1 MDSDKTASQT
11 CPPRW
16 ESQITSI
23 RDKIRI
29 YSELT
34 LFPFVI
40 FTLPFALAGAAL
52 AQFSMDGR
60 IIPSLNNM
68 FWIILAV
75 VSARNAGMAVNRLL
89 DKDIDEENP
98 RTNQRVLV
106 KGVIGDKEV
115 IIFTVFSL
123 ALFVLSAWMLNPLC
137 LYLSP
142 IPIAL
147 ILVYSSAKRWT
158 CMNHFLLGAILFW
171 APVGGWIAVKGT
183 WDLSA
188 IAMGLAVFF
197 WTSGF
202 DIIYDR
208 EDIEFYRTHGL
219 HSIPELFGGKRSQA
233 IAFILHIIS
242 IFLLLYLVEIYGLG
256 NIYFL
261 GILAL
266 GILVIYGHIATRK
279 TEILR
284 TNKTF
289 FWINALT
296 ATGFFIITLSD
307 LMIR

>member
-1 MDSDKTASQT
+1 MDSSKV
-11 CPPRW
+11 
-16 ESQITSI
+16 TSHKLQAKSF
-23 RDKIRI
+23 REKIRI

-52 AQFSMDGR
+52 AQYSINGR
-60 IIPSLNNM
+60 LIPSITNI

-89 DKDIDEENP
+89 DKDIDGKNP
-98 RTNQRVLV
+98 RTKERALV
-106 KGVIGDKEV
+106 KGVIRDNEV

-123 ALFVLSAWMLNPLC
+123 VLFILSAWMLNPLC

-158 CMNHFLLGAILFW
+158 WLNHFLLGAILFW
-171 APVGGWIAVKGT
+171 APVGGWIAVKGE
-183 WDLSA
+183 WNLSA
-188 IAMGLAVFF
+188 MVMGLAVFF

-219 HSIPELFGGKRSQA
+219 HSIPELLGEKKSQI
-233 IAFILHIIS
+233 IAFGLHIIS
-242 IFLLLYLVEIYGLG
+242 ISLLLYLAKIYSFR
-256 NIYFL
+256 NIYFI
-261 GILAL
+261 GILTL
-266 GILVIYGHIATRK
+266 GVLVIYGHIATQK

-289 FWINALT
+289 FLINALT
-296 ATGFFIITLSD
+296 ATGFLFITLSD
-307 LMIR
+307 LIIR

>member
-1 MDSDKTASQT
+1 MDSKKVTSHKSQV
-11 CPPRW
+11 
-16 ESQITSI
+16 TSI
-23 RDKIRI
+23 KDKIRV

-52 AQFSMDGR
+52 AQFSINGR
-60 IIPSLNNM
+60 LNPSLNSI

-89 DKDIDEENP
+89 DKDIDGANP
-98 RTNQRVLV
+98 RTKDRALV
-106 KGVIGDKEV
+106 KGIIGDKEV

-123 ALFVLSAWMLNPLC
+123 ALFILSAWMLNPLC

-158 CMNHFLLGAILFW
+158 WLNHFLLGAILFW
-171 APVGGWIAVKGT
+171 APAGGWIAIKGS
-183 WDLSA
+183 WDLPA
-188 IAMGLAVFF
+188 MAMGLAVFF

-208 EDIEFYRTHGL
+208 EDIDFYRAHGL
-219 HSIPELFGGKRSQA
+219 HSIPELLGGKRSQA
-233 IAFILHIIS
+233 IAFGLHIIS
-242 IFLLLYLVEIYGLG
+242 ISILLYLAKIYGFG

-266 GILVIYGHIATRK
+266 GVLVIYGHIATRK

-296 ATGFFIITLSD
+296 ATGFLFITLSD
-307 LMIR
+307 LIIR

>member
-1 MDSDKTASQT
+1 MDSNNVK
-11 CPPRW
+11 RKMLNVK
-16 ESQITSI
+16 SI
-23 RDKIRI
+23 KEKIQV

-52 AQFSMDGR
+52 AQFSINGR
-60 IIPSLNNM
+60 LLPDSGII

-89 DKDIDEENP
+89 DKDIDAENP
-98 RTNQRVLV
+98 RTMQRALV
-106 KGVIGDKEV
+106 KGIIGEKEV
-115 IIFTVFSL
+115 IIFTIFSL
-123 ALFVLSAWMLNPLC
+123 ALFILSAWMLNPVC

-142 IPIAL
+142 VPVAL

-158 CMNHFLLGAILFW
+158 WLNHFLLGAILFW
-171 APVGGWIAVKGT
+171 APVGGWIAVKGS

-208 EDIEFYRTHGL
+208 EDIDFYRAHGL
-219 HSIPELFGGKRSQA
+219 HSIPEALGGKQSQA
-233 IAFILHIIS
+233 VACGLHIIS
-242 IFLLLYLVEIYGLG
+242 ISLLLYLTKIYGFG

-261 GILAL
+261 GIIAL
-266 GILVIYGHIATRK
+266 GVLVIYGHIATRK

-307 LMIR
+307 LIIR

>member
-1 MDSDKTASQT
+1 MDLSKVTSFKSQV
-11 CPPRW
+11 
-16 ESQITSI
+16 TSV
-23 RDKIRI
+23 RNKMRI

-52 AQFSMDGR
+52 AQFSINGKL
-60 IIPSLNNM
+60 IPSLNNI

-89 DKDIDEENP
+89 DKDIDGANP
-98 RTNQRVLV
+98 RTRQRALV
-106 KGVIGDKEV
+106 KGIIGEKEV
-115 IIFTVFSL
+115 VLFTIFSL
-123 ALFVLSAWMLNPLC
+123 ILFILSAWMLNPVC

-142 IPIAL
+142 IPVAL
-147 ILVYSSAKRWT
+147 ILVYSLAKRWT
-158 CMNHFLLGAILFW
+158 WLNHFLLGAILFW
-171 APVGGWIAVKGT
+171 SPVGGWIAVKGS
-183 WDLSA
+183 WGLPA

-208 EDIEFYRTHGL
+208 EDIEFYRANGL
-219 HSIPELFGGKRSQA
+219 HSIPELLGGKWSQI
-233 IAFILHIIS
+233 IAFGLHIIS
-242 IFLLLYLVEIYGLG
+242 IAILLYLAKIYDFG

-266 GILVIYGHIATRK
+266 GFLVIYGHIATRK

-307 LMIR
+307 LIIR